1 MPELLTSDEPVS
13 AQTVPERRR
22 AQIVATAV
30 RLFSEHGYFQTT
42 IEDIANAIPVSKG
55 LVYKYFKDKDALLF
69 FCMRYVL
76 DKYNLDDVPQLISK
90 IGPLGALLAVMRIQC
105 SIAQEHRLETT
116 LAYRSTA
123 DLSAELSRKIKVLES
138 KTVRII
144 RQCLDSCIRQ
154 GLMSEINT
162 DIMAYQYLMYGH
174 TWALKNWAFRDRY
187 TADEYM
193 SEGRNLLLEP
203 FLTELGRAE
212 LGQCEAEGISIC
224 SPSHDPGSC

>member
-1 MPELLTSDEPVS
+1 MPVLLTSNDEPIE

-22 AQIVATAV
+22 AQIVETAV
-30 RLFSEHGYFQTT
+30 RLFSERGYFQTT

-55 LVYKYFKDKDALLF
+55 LVYKYFKDKDAILF
-69 FCMRYVL
+69 FCMRYVI
-76 DKYNLDDVPQLISK
+76 DKYSLDDVPQRISR
-90 IGPLGALLAVMRIQC
+90 IGPLCALLKVMQVQC

-123 DLSAELSRKIKVLES
+123 DLSAELARQIKVLES

-144 RQCLDSCIRQ
+144 RQCLDSCVRQ

-187 TADEYM
+187 SADEYM
-193 SEGRNLLLEP
+193 SEGRNILLRP
-203 FLTELGRAE
+203 FLTELGLVE
-212 LGQCEAEGISIC
+212 LKRCEAAECGLEARS
-224 SPSHDPGSC
+224 